1 MFSISWKFVPFVCIF
16 LTDPGTIL
24 FMRLQRMTP
33 SLSTS
38 SYGCEGSFSPTTAS
52 IHWSTS
58 ASCSLFLA
66 CGYSNIT
73 SISSPGTPLHFQFTR
88 VYFLCFIYTCILQKG
103 AERKARRL
111 MSQDLRMLCYVL
123 PCEITF
129 IICGHSVS
137 IVASTVF
144 GR

>member
-1 MFSISWKFVPFVCIF
+1 
-16 LTDPGTIL
+16 
-24 FMRLQRMTP
+24 
-33 SLSTS
+33 
-38 SYGCEGSFSPTTAS
+38 
-52 IHWSTS
+52 
-58 ASCSLFLA
+58 LFLA

-73 SISSPGTPLHFQFTR
+73 SIYSPGTPLHFQFTR
-88 VYFLCFIYTCILQKG
+88 VYFLCFIYLCILQ
-103 AERKARRL
+103 KARRL

-123 PCEITF
+123 PCEIAF